1 MSNSKLI
8 CRIKKLLYSIGKYII
23 CIYVIL
29 FCVAFIMKGHANNE
43 WVKNICKEFVYGPKN
58 MIALVVNKVRPD
70 TMEIN
75 SVFLPKQPE
84 PKEESWEEK
93 RIREVLQRYKQQV
106 NIDEKLKA
114 EYESGEYSLDDPFVV
129 VNPYGISPLTALVM
143 FDTDE
148 EVQVAVKVMGNQP
161 EENIELSIGGG
172 TALFKKTYY
181 SYLWFIRGERKQ
193 SRISC

>member
-8 CRIKKLLYSIGKYII
+8 CRIKKLLYSTGKYII

-58 MIALVVNKVRPD
+58 MIALVVNKVSPN
-70 TMEIN
+70 TMKIN
-75 SVFLPKQPE
+75 SAFFPQAVPIEE
-84 PKEESWEEK
+84 PWVEK
-93 RIREVLQRYKQQV
+93 RIREVLDRYKQQSE
-106 NIDEKLKA
+106 IDSKLKA

-148 EVQVAVKVMGNQP
+148 EVQVAVKVIGHQV
-161 EENIELSIGGG
+161 EENVELSTGGG
-172 TALFKKTYY
+172 TILFKKTYHT
-181 SYLWFIRGERKQ
+181 YLWDVCR
-193 SRISC
+193 